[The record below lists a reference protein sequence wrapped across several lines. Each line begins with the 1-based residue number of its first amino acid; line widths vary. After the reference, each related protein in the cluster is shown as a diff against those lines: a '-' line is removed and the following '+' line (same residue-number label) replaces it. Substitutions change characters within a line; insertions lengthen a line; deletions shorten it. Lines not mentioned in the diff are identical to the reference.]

1 MGTSKYKPS
10 RGILTFVL
18 STAVA
23 VAAGLPSQ
31 LLAVSGSASLTDRE
45 VEPLA
50 QSNPERVAVK
60 FPETQDRGATDVT
73 VGGGSRG
80 GNEACELA
88 QSEGKRPL
96 KALMPTSNPERVE
109 TTIDPNPTIY
119 VYVPKITE
127 EASTVEGEFL
137 IADEEGKIVYLAE
150 VELPGNNSGI
160 YKLNIPEKAAL
171 AMGTNYLWQ
180 FAIYCNQA
188 DPEQDAFV
196 EGWLRR
202 GELSQEVNRRLEK
215 AEPEQQAQ
223 IYADELIWYETLKL
237 TEQLRGSEPEAWQE
251 LLSSVEN
258 LEEIASEPLLE
269 CSTQPLPKEADVNDP
284 EKLICG
290 QS

>member
-1 MGTSKYKPS
+1 MGTSKYKRS
-10 RGILTFVL
+10 RGILTFLL

-31 LLAVSGSASLTDRE
+31 LLAE
-45 VEPLA
+45 
-50 QSNPERVAVK
+50 SNPERVAVK
-60 FPETQDRGATDVT
+60 FPKTEDRGATSVT

-88 QSEGKRPL
+88 QNKMPL
-96 KALMPTSNPERVE
+96 MALMPTSNPERVE

-119 VYVPKITE
+119 VYVPKITD
-127 EASTVEGEFL
+127 EATTVEGEFL
-137 IADEEGKIVYLAE
+137 IAEEQGKIVYLAE
-150 VELPGNNSGI
+150 LELPGNNSGI
-160 YKLNIPEKAAL
+160 YKLNIPKNAAL
-171 AMGTNYLWQ
+171 EIGQDYLWQ

-202 GELSQEVNRRLEK
+202 MQLSPELNRKLEK
-215 AEPEQQAQ
+215 AEPEQHAQ
-223 IYADELIWYETLKL
+223 IYADELIWHETLKL
-237 TEQLRGSEPEAWQE
+237 TEQLRRSEPGEWQE
-251 LLSSVEN
+251 LLISVEH
-258 LEEIASEPLLE
+258 LQEIASEPLLE
-269 CSTQPLPKEADVNDP
+269 CSAQPSPNDAAVNDA

>member
-1 MGTSKYKPS
+1 MGKSNDRPS
-10 RGILTFVL
+10 RSILTFVL

-31 LLAVSGSASLTDRE
+31 LLA
-45 VEPLA
+45 
-50 QSNPERVAVK
+50 QSYPERVAVK
-60 FPETQDRGATDVT
+60 FPKTEDRGATSVSD
-73 VGGGSRG
+73 GGGARG

-88 QSEGKRPL
+88 QSEQKRQL
-96 KALMPTSNPERVE
+96 RALMPTANPERVE

-119 VYVPKITE
+119 VYVPKITD

-160 YKLNIPEKAAL
+160 YKLNIPKKAAL
-171 AMGTNYLWQ
+171 EMGQDYLWQ

-202 GELSQEVNRRLEK
+202 TQLSPELNRRLEK

-223 IYADELIWYETLKL
+223 IYADELIWHETLKL
-237 TEQLRGSEPEAWQE
+237 TEQLRSSEPEEWQE
-251 LLSSVEN
+251 LLSSVEH

-269 CSTQPLPKEADVNDP
+269 CSAQALPNEASVNEP
-284 EKLICG
+284 AKLICG